1 MPTSSPCALFLL
13 SRVARMAQRRASFSR
28 LAPPSS
34 GCSRDTWA
42 RMGLLGR
49 VQMCSSLYRT
59 DAHIYLLDA
68 IRLEALLRHQ
78 REGGVVLQEEEE
90 VLLPAHLQ
98 RGE

>member
-1 MPTSSPCALFLL
+1 
-13 SRVARMAQRRASFSR
+13 
-28 LAPPSS
+28 
-34 GCSRDTWA
+34 
-42 RMGLLGR
+42 
-49 VQMCSSLYRT
+49 MCSSLYHT

>member
-1 MPTSSPCALFLL
+1 M
-13 SRVARMAQRRASFSR
+13 
-28 LAPPSS
+28 
-34 GCSRDTWA
+34 
-42 RMGLLGR
+42 LGR

-78 REGGVVLQEEEE
+78 REGGVVLQEEKE